1 MTTFRIVL
9 LAMTLITIVLIVIA
23 AMMEYNFQ
31 KTGKFALWTPVKRKP
46 KSELKFK
53 DS

>member
-9 LAMTLITIVLIVIA
+9 LAMTLITIVLIAIA

-31 KTGKFALWTPVKRKP
+31 KTGKFALRNPFRRKP
-46 KSELKFK
+46 ESEPQEK
-53 DS
+53 

>member
-23 AMMEYNFQ
+23 VMMEYNFQ
-31 KTGKFALWTPVKRKP
+31 KTGKFALWNPFRRK
-46 KSELKFK
+46 LKGDDK
-53 DS
+53 

>member
-9 LAMTLITIVLIVIA
+9 LAMTVITVVLIAIT

-31 KTGKFALWTPVKRKP
+31 KTGKFALWNPFRRKP
-46 KSELKFK
+46 KGGDE
-53 DS
+53 